1 MDQKF
6 LFFDMRDF
14 LGAPL
19 GGVKINDFC
28 WGKLFLKS
36 SKIYRIFFYLL
47 ENYFV
52 NIIKKKLNL
61 RNFFLLGGLLGGIF
75 SRRAFFQPCDDLRRN
90 FDCFFDRLIDLLAF
104 LNSSCQNPAMG
115 FEMRSQSFD
124 NWPLVKYKY
133 YFYLLIFSFFY
144 ISSSFLDGHVKIQK

>member
-1 MDQKF
+1 
-6 LFFDMRDF
+6 MRDF

-52 NIIKKKLNL
+52 NIIKKKLTKKIEFEKL
-61 RNFFLLGGLLGGIF
+61 FFIRRAPRRDFFQEGIF
-75 SRRAFFQPCDDLRRN
+75 PALRRSEEE
-90 FDCFFDRLIDLLAF
+90 FRLF
-104 LNSSCQNPAMG
+104 L
-115 FEMRSQSFD
+115 RSFD
-124 NWPLVKYKY
+124 
-133 YFYLLIFSFFY
+133 
-144 ISSSFLDGHVKIQK
+144 